1 MGIKKYVANADN
13 TITNAFKSNLST
25 RATGANAGAAD
36 ILETFSIYG
45 RQATSSAEISRILVK
60 FPVTDITTDRTNGVI
75 PASGSVSFYLRL
87 FNAPHSKTVPSG
99 SFTIVAEPISADWE
113 EGFGLDLEEYKDVT
127 NGNKGSNWIARKG
140 EGLQE
145 ITKVT
150 FSSDTLADYG
160 AGSGANYIKIYNIKK
175 RFNLWFNDGSG
186 DSAPSV
192 DGSEVEVDISSTS
205 AAKASI
211 AAQFHSVVNAQG
223 NFSSNIDPTTSH
235 IVYVTASTAGGA
247 TDSSVVGTLG
257 GIALAVQQ
265 DGNNEIPWTKVGGD
279 YITTANAAYP
289 YRWFSQSFTS
299 GLEDIEIDITQ
310 MVELWSAGTIDN
322 YGLGVHLSGAFE
334 PYFSTDFDPTYSG
347 YIQNTTGSTVSYYTK
362 RFFAR
367 GTQYFYKKPVIEA
380 RWDSSNKD
388 DRGDVY
394 YSSSLAG
401 VNDNLNTLFLYN
413 YVRGQLANIPSIGTD
428 AIYVSFYS
436 GSADNSEPTGSLK
449 SGNLAAA
456 TATIVFDNNSA
467 AAYDDETFTVESTD
481 GTEVVYTL
489 DDDTSTNT
497 YGASTTNIGIQGGP
511 NAIWIAGRVQDAI
524 TNSSNAHD
532 GKISVARDSAAAA
545 TATIQFN
552 SAIAEDYDG
561 ETFTVESTDGTE
573 VVYTLDDDASSN
585 TYGAST
591 TNIGIQG
598 MAAAASKAAE
608 LVTAAGNNSSN
619 AHYGKITF
627 VEGASA
633 TVALTQDTRGNAG
646 NNSISTS
653 DSTDITVLG
662 FGGGTNAGPILPITG
677 GAMQSYYTKRF
688 FARGTQYFFKRPII
702 EARWDSA
709 KRDDRGNFYYS
720 SSLAPAE
727 DNLNTIYLYN
737 YVRGRLRNIPAIGST
752 GSIMVSL
759 YSGSSDDSA
768 PSGSKLIL
776 YNTTTAVT
784 GGWKSTGIYTASI
797 AVTAAATR
805 AQTLYD
811 VWWSGSGAGE
821 SLESGVTEFVTG
833 AIKPDLDVGFKDI
846 RDPVY
851 YLNITNLKNKYTTQ
865 ETARLNLFVR
875 SKFWNPTI
883 HTKANATVDNTAIIS
898 ASYRVFRVLDGLEA
912 VQYDTG
918 STFGTGLSYDVSG
931 NYFDFDMG
939 LLKGGYAYGF
949 KFAFYDPELSSWIE
963 QNKVFK
969 FRVEEYEY

>member
-1 MGIKKYVANADN
+1 MAIKRYVADADN
-13 TITNAFKSNLST
+13 TVVNTYKP
-25 RATGANAGAAD
+25 D
-36 ILETFSIYG
+36 LETRGTGSNTGRSDIVEAYSIYG
-45 RQATSSAEISRILVK
+45 RQQASSSTYQGSQELSRILMS
-60 FPVTDITTDRTNGVI
+60 FPVTSISKDRTNSVI
-75 PASGSVSFYLRL
+75 PASGSVSFYLKL
-87 FNAPHSKTVPSG
+87 FNAEHTRTVPRDI
-99 SFTIVAEPISADWE
+99 TLMVYPISQSWQ
-113 EGFGLDLEEYKDVT
+113 EGEGLDLINYEDLT
-127 NGNKGSNWIARKG
+127 RGRPGSNWM
-140 EGLQE
+140 
-145 ITKVT
+145 
-150 FSSDTLADYG
+150 
-160 AGSGANYIKIYNIKK
+160 
-175 RFNLWFNDGSG
+175 
-186 DSAPSV
+186 SASN
-192 DGSEVEVDISSTS
+192 TS
-205 AAKASI
+205 AWDGTSGGTYITASN
-211 AAQFHSVVNAQG
+211 QWNPNVSHSV
-223 NFSSNIDPTTSH
+223 SS
-235 IVYVTASTAGGA
+235 
-247 TDSSVVGTLG
+247 LG
-257 GIALAVQQ
+257 S
-265 DGNNEIPWTKVGGD
+265 PPF
-279 YITTANAAYP
+279 Y
-289 YRWFSQSFTS
+289 SQSFAT
-299 GLEDIEIDITQ
+299 GLEDLEINITPL
-310 MVELWSAGTIDN
+310 VELWVSGAMNN
-322 YGLGVHLSGAFE
+322 YGVG
-334 PYFSTDFDPTYSG
+334 
-347 YIQNTTGSTVSYYTK
+347 IQLTSSQEAYYDT
-362 RFFAR
+362 
-367 GTQYFYKKPVIEA
+367 
-380 RWDSSNKD
+380 S
-388 DRGDVY
+388 
-394 YSSSLAG
+394 
-401 VNDNLNTLFLYN
+401 
-413 YVRGQLANIPSIGTD
+413 D
-428 AIYVSFYS
+428 AAIAAS
-436 GSADNSEPTGSLK
+436 GS
-449 SGNLAAA
+449 
-456 TATIVFDNNSA
+456 
-467 AAYDDETFTVESTD
+467 
-481 GTEVVYTL
+481 
-489 DDDTSTNT
+489 
-497 YGASTTNIGIQGGP
+497 
-511 NAIWIAGRVQDAI
+511 
-524 TNSSNAHD
+524 
-532 GKISVARDSAAAA
+532 
-545 TATIQFN
+545 IQFN
-552 SAIAEDYDG
+552 SAIAADYDG

-598 MAAAASKAAE
+598 MAEDASKAAE

-776 YNTTTAVT
+776 YNTTTPVT

-805 AQTLYD
+805 VQTLYD

>member
-75 PASGSVSFYLRL
+75 PASASVSFYLRL
-87 FNAPHSKTVPSG
+87 FNAAHSKTVPSG

-160 AGSGANYIKIYNIKK
+160 AAAGANYIKVYNIKK

-192 DGSEVEVDISSTS
+192 DGSEVEIDISSTS

-223 NFSSNIDPTTSH
+223 SFSSNIDPTTSH

-289 YRWFSQSFTS
+289 YRWFSQSFAS

-347 YIQNTTGSTVSYYTK
+347 YIQNTTGSTNSYYTK

-380 RWDSSNKD
+380 RWDSSKKD
-388 DRGDVY
+388 DRGDIF

-413 YVRGQLANIPSIGTD
+413 YVRGQLSNIPSIGTD

-436 GSADNSEPTGSLK
+436 GSADNSVPTGSLQT
-449 SGNLAAA
+449 SSYTPNPPGGHSRAAIKLP
-456 TATIVFDNNSA
+456 TTLPRQWV
-467 AAYDDETFTVESTD
+467 
-481 GTEVVYTL
+481 L
-489 DDDTSTNT
+489 DDDGTVSTN
-497 YGASTTNIGIQGGP
+497 P
-511 NAIWIAGRVQDAI
+511 
-524 TNSSNAHD
+524 
-532 GKISVARDSAAAA
+532 
-545 TATIQFN
+545 
-552 SAIAEDYDG
+552 
-561 ETFTVESTDGTE
+561 
-573 VVYTLDDDASSN
+573 
-585 TYGAST
+585 
-591 TNIGIQG
+591 
-598 MAAAASKAAE
+598 
-608 LVTAAGNNSSN
+608 
-619 AHYGKITF
+619 
-627 VEGASA
+627 
-633 TVALTQDTRGNAG
+633 
-646 NNSISTS
+646 
-653 DSTDITVLG
+653 
-662 FGGGTNAGPILPITG
+662 
-677 GAMQSYYTKRF
+677 
-688 FARGTQYFFKRPII
+688 
-702 EARWDSA
+702 
-709 KRDDRGNFYYS
+709 
-720 SSLAPAE
+720 
-727 DNLNTIYLYN
+727 
-737 YVRGRLRNIPAIGST
+737 YV
-752 GSIMVSL
+752 
-759 YSGSSDDSA
+759 
-768 PSGSKLIL
+768 
-776 YNTTTAVT
+776 
-784 GGWKSTGIYTASI
+784 
-797 AVTAAATR
+797 
-805 AQTLYD
+805 
-811 VWWSGSGAGE
+811 
-821 SLESGVTEFVTG
+821 VTG
-833 AIKPDLDVGFKDI
+833 AWVSKGIYSASFAITGATNSLTKIFDVWHDGSGKNKPWASVEFATSSFN
-846 RDPVY
+846 P
-851 YLNITNLKNKYTTQ
+851 LNMSASVAVSSPSYVLSITNLRNKYRST
-865 ETARLNLFVR
+865 ETARFNVFIR
-875 SKFWNPTI
+875 DRYWSPTI
-883 HTKANATVDNTAIIS
+883 YTKANEAIESTAIPS
-898 ASYRVFRVLDGLEA
+898 ASFKVHRVLDAYEA
-912 VQYDTG
+912 IPYGTG
-918 STFGTGLSYDVSG
+918 SSAHTVLSYDISG
-931 NYFDFDMG
+931 NYFDFDMK
-939 LLKGGYAYGF
+939 LLEPGYEYAL
-949 KFAFYDPELSSWIE
+949 KLAFYDNGLNSWTE
-963 QNKVFK
+963 QPNSFK
-969 FRVEEYEY
+969 FRVEDYEY